1 MVNKFT
7 SDYLKSLTLINYLK
21 VFTSLISIQ
30 VKDMQIVYETES
42 QERKGILRKWEVCDL
57 EF

>member
-7 SDYLKSLTLINYLK
+7 LDYLKSLTLINYLK

-30 VKDMQIVYETES
+30 VKDMQIVYETKS
-42 QERKGILRKWEVCDL
+42 GKERNS
-57 EF
+57 